1 MNSIKPKI
9 PNFTIVEQCGRG
21 GSSTVWLAIDS
32 DGIRRAIRIM
42 DSVDPEN
49 KERIEAEGNAISMY
63 RNVANQH
70 PNLLDIL
77 YFGRTSKYL
86 YYVTELADN
95 IASFE
100 CKYRPDTL
108 SNRIRTRR
116 YSKSEALDYI
126 EAILNGVE
134 YLHKRHLAHH
144 DLKPENILFIR
155 NELKIADP
163 GLSSSIVEASHA
175 GTDGFYPPWQATG
188 EEADIYA
195 IGKIIYC
202 LYTRLNADQFPEIP
216 EGLNIDKIADL
227 NDIALRCCDGDDEF
241 RYKNIAEIRA
251 DVLKIRRLPPWKEY
265 LIQSKGYA
273 APVFGIFL
281 LISLFFNFRPY
292 LNSLF
297 SYIPEKEGR
306 RIYLHLQENFSHAN
320 MFETFE
326 ALKKLNRHCP
336 GLAKSEDFR
345 NFYTQLKDNI
355 EWLNCYRTSENT
367 VLTLPIVLNLALYPT
382 AGERETVVQRYI
394 LMNPATTKMPSM
406 MGHYYRF
413 TKKTGDQEK
422 AKKVLNSI
430 KNIRIGNHNRLTV
443 ALAFLQLSN
452 DLVLEANYKDAL
464 YFAERAQQ
472 LAPQLFAVYI
482 MTFQSHYFL
491 DDYDKAL
498 VALRKLYKLQPDSIC
513 IERFYSLLIQKGLDF
528 SL

>member
-188 EEADIYA
+188 EEAD
-195 IGKIIYC
+195 
-202 LYTRLNADQFPEIP
+202 T
-216 EGLNIDKIADL
+216 
-227 NDIALRCCDGDDEF
+227 
-241 RYKNIAEIRA
+241 
-251 DVLKIRRLPPWKEY
+251 
-265 LIQSKGYA
+265 
-273 APVFGIFL
+273 PV
-281 LISLFFNFRPY
+281 
-292 LNSLF
+292 
-297 SYIPEKEGR
+297 
-306 RIYLHLQENFSHAN
+306 
-320 MFETFE
+320 
-326 ALKKLNRHCP
+326 
-336 GLAKSEDFR
+336 
-345 NFYTQLKDNI
+345 
-355 EWLNCYRTSENT
+355 
-367 VLTLPIVLNLALYPT
+367 
-382 AGERETVVQRYI
+382 
-394 LMNPATTKMPSM
+394 
-406 MGHYYRF
+406 
-413 TKKTGDQEK
+413 
-422 AKKVLNSI
+422 
-430 KNIRIGNHNRLTV
+430 
-443 ALAFLQLSN
+443 
-452 DLVLEANYKDAL
+452 
-464 YFAERAQQ
+464 
-472 LAPQLFAVYI
+472 
-482 MTFQSHYFL
+482 
-491 DDYDKAL
+491 
-498 VALRKLYKLQPDSIC
+498 
-513 IERFYSLLIQKGLDF
+513 
-528 SL
+528 